1 MTDPRFSPEVLDRL
15 RAQREVRIETRA
27 GSDAP
32 IHKTIIWVV
41 VDGDR
46 AFVRTYRGARSRWY
60 REALVE
66 PDCTLWLGTEAL
78 PVRAISATGPDLVA
92 AVSRGFETKY
102 AGSSSTPAMVRE
114 DVLDT
119 TLELLPR

>member
-1 MTDPRFSPEVLDRL
+1 MTDPRFPPEVLDRL
-15 RAQREVRIETRA
+15 RTQREVRIETRA
-27 GSDAP
+27 GPDAP
-32 IHKTIIWVV
+32 IHRTIIWVV

-60 REALVE
+60 REVLIE

-78 PVRAISATGPDLVA
+78 PVRAVAATERDLVA

-102 AGSSSTPAMVRE
+102 ARSSSTPAMVRDE
-114 DVLDT
+114 VLDT

>member
-1 MTDPRFSPEVLDRL
+1 MADPRFPPDVLEQL

-27 GSDAP
+27 GPDAP
-32 IHKTIIWVV
+32 IHRTIIWVV

-66 PDCTLWLGTEAL
+66 PYCTLWLGKAAL
-78 PVRAISATGPDLVA
+78 PVRVVVAIEPDVVA

-102 AGSSSTPAMVRE
+102 ARSSSTAAMVRE
-114 DVLDT
+114 EVLET

>member
-1 MTDPRFSPEVLDRL
+1 MTDERFQPEVLGRL
-15 RAQREVRIETRA
+15 RTRREVRIETRA
-27 GSDAP
+27 GPDAP

-46 AFVRTYRGARSRWY
+46 VFVRTYRGARSRWY
-60 REALVE
+60 REVLVE
-66 PDCTLWLGTEAL
+66 PDCTLWLGKEAL
-78 PVRAISATGPDLVA
+78 PVRAVAATERDLVA

-102 AGSSSTPAMVRE
+102 ADSSSTPAMVRD